1 VKPKQ
6 KGPRILATLVIDLAL
21 LARLSSSRYETAM
34 TAYQSA
40 SSFQPYL
47 LPGERILW
55 TGRPKQGFTL
65 RPMDALLIPF
75 SLIWTGIVIA
85 MFLPTMDFGPSGS
98 PNLILI
104 FFLLIGIYFS
114 VGRFIHDAALR
125 RRTSYALTDE
135 RALFLRG
142 SKLTS
147 LDLAHLP
154 KLELSERANGIGT
167 IAFQDDNF
175 ATINRYS
182 GLNWWV
188 PSMIVSSGF
197 FGIERARDVYCM
209 IREKSGRSSSF

>member
-1 VKPKQ
+1 
-6 KGPRILATLVIDLAL
+6 
-21 LARLSSSRYETAM
+21 
-34 TAYQSA
+34 
-40 SSFQPYL
+40 
-47 LPGERILW
+47 
-55 TGRPKQGFTL
+55 
-65 RPMDALLIPF
+65 MDALLIPF

-154 KLELSERANGIGT
+154 KLDTNVASFSFVQARGPGSRICGFVPPVNVNLRAT
-167 IAFQDDNF
+167 
-175 ATINRYS
+175 R
-182 GLNWWV
+182 
-188 PSMIVSSGF
+188 PPEM
-197 FGIERARDVYCM
+197 
-209 IREKSGRSSSF
+209 KSGRASEETGPNRNSSLCLPCTQTA